1 MRNLI
6 VPVIVAAF
14 SIASGFTSSGQAP
27 ASSQPPAPSVARSP
41 ANAEQFDQLFQQV
54 KNWGRWGAEDQ
65 LGTVN
70 LITDAKRK
78 QALKLART
86 GLTVSLAHNPL
97 LDKAED
103 NALPFEHTMNT
114 GFTTDTYR
122 VSYHGY
128 SHSHLDALC
137 HILYK
142 NQTYN
147 GYAREVV
154 NTAKGCTKLGI
165 DNLKQG
171 LITRGVLLDIPRLKG
186 VPYLEPGT
194 AIYQEDIEAWEKMSG
209 VKVMSGD
216 AILLRTGRWARR
228 AARRAVAGG
237 TQCRGLPRL
246 DRAVDQGA
254 RRGDCR
260 QRRGV

>member
-1 MRNLI
+1 MIRHMRN
-6 VPVIVAAF
+6 AF
-14 SIASGFTSSGQAP
+14 STVVVAFVALSFTASGQ
-27 ASSQPPAPSVARSP
+27 PAPSGNRSP
-41 ANAEQFDQLFQQV
+41 ANADQFDQLFQQV

-78 QALKLART
+78 QAIALART
-86 GLTVSLAHNPL
+86 GLTVSLVHNPL

-103 NALPFEHTMNT
+103 NALPFEHTMNA

-147 GYAREVV
+147 GYARDVV

-165 DNLKQG
+165 ENLKAG
-171 LITRGVLLDIPRLKG
+171 RNHPR
-186 VPYLEPGT
+186 
-194 AIYQEDIEAWEKMSG
+194 
-209 VKVMSGD
+209 
-216 AILLRTGRWARR
+216 
-228 AARRAVAGG
+228 
-237 TQCRGLPRL
+237 RL
-246 DRAVDQGA
+246 DRHSTIE
-254 RRGDCR
+254 RRPVSRTGHGDLSGGRRSVGEDGGR
-260 QRRGV
+260 QDHNR

>member
-1 MRNLI
+1 MTSRLGRRSVAARLGIPALSYMMRRMRNAFAIAL
-6 VPVIVAAF
+6 VSFFAF
-14 SIASGFTSSGQAP
+14 SFTPPSQGP
-27 ASSQPPAPSVARSP
+27 ARFP

-54 KNWGRWGAEDQ
+54 KNWGRWGADDQ

-78 QALKLART
+78 QAIKLART
-86 GLTVSLAHNPL
+86 GLTVSLVHNPL
-97 LDKAED
+97 LDKADD
-103 NALPFEHTMNT
+103 NALPFEHTMNP

-154 NTAKGCTKLGI
+154 NTAT
-165 DNLKQG
+165 
-171 LITRGVLLDIPRLKG
+171 
-186 VPYLEPGT
+186 
-194 AIYQEDIEAWEKMSG
+194 
-209 VKVMSGD
+209 
-216 AILLRTGRWARR
+216 
-228 AARRAVAGG
+228 
-237 TQCRGLPRL
+237 
-246 DRAVDQGA
+246 
-254 RRGDCR
+254 
-260 QRRGV
+260 